1 MLLKYRISNG
11 NVELLK
17 DNGSDRIILLFFTIR
32 QHLGERSLFD
42 FTVKTSPCPIRHSS
56 RYQGYGVHTSPK

>member
-1 MLLKYRISNG
+1 MPLNYRIRNG

-17 DNGSDRIILLFFTIR
+17 DNGSDGIILSIFTIR

-42 FTVKTSPCPIRHSS
+42 FTVKNLTLSYQTSL
-56 RYQGYGVHTSPK
+56 